1 MASIKSRRANRL
13 SLYVDSQSTNK
24 SNKKELKIM
33 KTKFYWVAL
42 LASAAMIAQA
52 NAGGRYAGGGGGT
65 FAMPAAPARAAAPS
79 FNSAASRSLGSGR
92 MVYSGQRFSPTMMRS
107 PSSSVVRQYYINAN
121 AGTRQFTR
129 ANINRADRPTRFSN
143 GGNRAITNVQRQ
155 GNRPAQIRSG
165 NNLPSNWRD
174 HVVARHS
181 ADWHRDWDRRHGHF
195 HHGHVFV
202 FIDGFWWGL
211 DPGFYPYYAYDNNP
225 YDDNGY
231 ANNGYPY
238 DYYEYSPSNYDDEQ
252 GYAPSDQDANNATV
266 SAVQSKLAK
275 LGYYRGAIDGVVGDE
290 TQAALARYQE
300 AHDLSVT
307 GTLTAATLQSLGLR
321 QTAS

>member
-1 MASIKSRRANRL
+1 
-13 SLYVDSQSTNK
+13 
-24 SNKKELKIM
+24 M

-42 LASAAMIAQA
+42 LTSAAMIAQA
-52 NAGGRYAGGGGGT
+52 NAGGRYGGGGGG
-65 FAMPAAPARAAAPS
+65 FVARVAPARSAVPS
-79 FNSAASRSLGSGR
+79 FNSAASGSFGSGR
-92 MVYSGQRFSPTMMRS
+92 MVHSGQRFSPTTLRS
-107 PSSSVVRQYYINAN
+107 PSSPAVRQYYINAN
-121 AGTRQFTR
+121 AGTRQFART
-129 ANINRADRPTRFSN
+129 NIDRADRPARLSN
-143 GGNRAITNVQRQ
+143 GGNRAITNVRRQ
-155 GNRPAQIRSG
+155 GNGSGQIRSG

-195 HHGHVFV
+195 DHGHVFV
-202 FIDGFWWGL
+202 FLDGFWWGL
-211 DPGFYPYYAYDNNP
+211 DPGFYPYYAYGNYP
-225 YDDNGY
+225 YDDYGY
-231 ANNGYPY
+231 ATNGYPY
-238 DYYEYSPSNYDDEQ
+238 DYYEYSPYNYDDEQ
-252 GYAPSDQDANNATV
+252 GYAPSDQDANNETV

-300 AHDLSVT
+300 KHDLSVT

>member
-1 MASIKSRRANRL
+1 
-13 SLYVDSQSTNK
+13 
-24 SNKKELKIM
+24 M

-52 NAGGRYAGGGGGT
+52 NAGGRYGGGGGG
-65 FAMPAAPARAAAPS
+65 FAARVAPARAAAPS
-79 FNSAASRSLGSGR
+79 FNSATSRSFGSGR

-107 PSSSVVRQYYINAN
+107 PSSPAVRQYYINPN
-121 AGTRQFTR
+121 AETRQFAR
-129 ANINRADRPTRFSN
+129 GNINRADRPARFSN
-143 GGNRAITNVQRQ
+143 GGNRAITNVRRQ
-155 GNRPAQIRSG
+155 GNGSGLSRSG

-211 DPGFYPYYAYDNNP
+211 DPGFYPY
-225 YDDNGY
+225 DDYGY

-238 DYYEYSPSNYDDEQ
+238 DYYEYSPYNYNDQQ
-252 GYAPSDQDANNATV
+252 GYSPSDQDANNTTV

-300 AHDLSVT
+300 EHDLSVT

>member
-1 MASIKSRRANRL
+1 MWIIN
-13 SLYVDSQSTNK
+13 QQTNQTQ
-24 SNKKELKIM
+24 KELKIM

-52 NAGGRYAGGGGGT
+52 NAGGHYGGGRGA
-65 FAMPAAPARAAAPS
+65 FIARAAPARPAAPS
-79 FNSAASRSLGSGR
+79 INSAASRSFGSGQ
-92 MVYSGQRFSPTMMRS
+92 MVYSGQRFSPTTLRS
-107 PSSSVVRQYYINAN
+107 PSSPVFRQYYINPN
-121 AGTRQFTR
+121 AGTRQFAR
-129 ANINRADRPTRFSN
+129 GNINRADHVARFSN
-143 GGNRAITNVQRQ
+143 GGNRAITNVRRQ
-155 GNRPAQIRSG
+155 GNGPRLSRSG
-165 NNLPSNWRD
+165 NNLRSNWRD
-174 HVVARHS
+174 HIVARHS

-211 DPGFYPYYAYDNNP
+211 DPGFYPYYAYSDYP
-225 YDDNGY
+225 YDDYGY
-231 ANNGYPY
+231 SNSGYPY
-238 DYYEYSPSNYDDEQ
+238 DYYQYSPYNYDDEQ

-275 LGYYRGAIDGVVGDE
+275 LGYYYGAIDGVVGDE

-300 AHDLSVT
+300 EHDLSVT

>member
-1 MASIKSRRANRL
+1 
-13 SLYVDSQSTNK
+13 
-24 SNKKELKIM
+24 M

-52 NAGGRYAGGGGGT
+52 NAGGRYGGGGGG
-65 FAMPAAPARAAAPS
+65 FAARVAPARAAVPP
-79 FNSAASRSLGSGR
+79 FNSAASRSLNSGTT
-92 MVYSGQRFSPTMMRS
+92 VYSGQRFSPTMMRS
-107 PSSSVVRQYYINAN
+107 PSSPAVRQYYINPN
-121 AGTRQFTR
+121 TGTGQFAR
-129 ANINRADRPTRFSN
+129 ANINRADRPALSSN
-143 GGNRAITNVQRQ
+143 GGNRTITNVGRQ
-155 GNRPAQIRSG
+155 GNGSGLSRSG

-195 HHGHVFV
+195 RHGHVFV

-211 DPGFYPYYAYDNNP
+211 DPGFYPYYAYGNYP
-225 YDDNGY
+225 EDDYGY

-238 DYYEYSPSNYDDEQ
+238 DYYEYSPNNYDDEQ
-252 GYAPSDQDANNATV
+252 GYAPSDQGANNATV
-266 SAVQSKLAK
+266 SAVQSQLAK
-275 LGYYRGAIDGVVGDE
+275 LGYYSGAIDGVEGDA

-300 AHDLSVT
+300 EHDLSVT

>member
-1 MASIKSRRANRL
+1 
-13 SLYVDSQSTNK
+13 
-24 SNKKELKIM
+24 M

-42 LASAAMIAQA
+42 LTSAAMIAQA
-52 NAGGRYAGGGGGT
+52 NAGGRYGGGGGG
-65 FAMPAAPARAAAPS
+65 FVARVAPARAAVPS
-79 FNSAASRSLGSGR
+79 SNSAASGSFGSGR
-92 MVYSGQRFSPTMMRS
+92 MAYSGQRFSPTTLRS
-107 PSSSVVRQYYINAN
+107 PSSPAVRQYYINTN
-121 AGTRQFTR
+121 AGTRQFART
-129 ANINRADRPTRFSN
+129 NIDRADRPAPSSN
-143 GGNRAITNVQRQ
+143 GGNRAITNVRRQ
-155 GNRPAQIRSG
+155 GNGSGQIRSG

-181 ADWHRDWDRRHGHF
+181 ADWHRDWDRRHEHF

-202 FIDGFWWGL
+202 FIEGFWWGL
-211 DPGFYPYYAYDNNP
+211 DPGFYPYYAYGNYP
-225 YDDNGY
+225 YDDYGY

-238 DYYEYSPSNYDDEQ
+238 DYYEYSPYNYDDEQ

-300 AHDLSVT
+300 KHDLSVT
-307 GTLTAATLQSLGLR
+307 GTLTAATLQSLGLQ

>member
-1 MASIKSRRANRL
+1 
-13 SLYVDSQSTNK
+13 
-24 SNKKELKIM
+24 M

-52 NAGGRYAGGGGGT
+52 NAEGHHGGGGGT
-65 FAMPAAPARAAAPS
+65 LAAPAAPARAAAPS
-79 FNSAASRSLGSGR
+79 FSSAASRSLGGGR
-92 MVYSGQRFSPTMMRS
+92 MVYSGQRFSPTTLRS
-107 PSSSVVRQYYINAN
+107 PSSPGFRQYYVNAN

-129 ANINRADRPTRFSN
+129 ANINRADRPVRFSN

-155 GNRPAQIRSG
+155 GNGSGLSRSG
-165 NNLPSNWRD
+165 NNLPSNWRN

-231 ANNGYPY
+231 ANNAYPY
-238 DYYEYSPSNYDDEQ
+238 DYYEYSPYNYDDEQ

-266 SAVQSKLAK
+266 SEVQSKLAK

-307 GTLTAATLQSLGLR
+307 GTLTAATLQALGL
-321 QTAS
+321 QPVASN

>member
-1 MASIKSRRANRL
+1 
-13 SLYVDSQSTNK
+13 
-24 SNKKELKIM
+24 M

-52 NAGGRYAGGGGGT
+52 NAGGRYGGGGGGLV
-65 FAMPAAPARAAAPS
+65 ARVAPARAAAPS
-79 FNSAASRSLGSGR
+79 FNSAASRSFDSGM
-92 MVYSGQRFSPTMMRS
+92 MVYSGQRFSPTTQR
-107 PSSSVVRQYYINAN
+107 SSSSPTVRQSYINAN
-121 AGTRQFTR
+121 AGTRQF
-129 ANINRADRPTRFSN
+129 ASGNINRGDRPVRFSN
-143 GGNRAITNVQRQ
+143 GGNRAITNVRRQ
-155 GNRPAQIRSG
+155 GNGLGQIRSA
-165 NNLPSNWRD
+165 NNLPSNWRN

-181 ADWHRDWDRRHGHF
+181 ADWHHDWDRRHRHF
-195 HHGHVFV
+195 DHGRVFV

-211 DPGFYPYYAYDNNP
+211 DPGFSPDYAYDNYP
-225 YDDNGY
+225 YDDYGY

-238 DYYEYSPSNYDDEQ
+238 DYYDYSPNTYDDEQ
-252 GYAPSDQDANNATV
+252 GNAPSDQDANNATV

-275 LGYYRGAIDGVVGDE
+275 LGYYRGAIDGVEGDE

-300 AHDLSVT
+300 DYDLSVT

>member
-1 MASIKSRRANRL
+1 MESKLANQL
-13 SLYVDSQSTNK
+13 SHYVDSQPTNK
-24 SNKKELKIM
+24 SNQKELKIM

-52 NAGGRYAGGGGGT
+52 NAGGHYGGGGSG
-65 FAMPAAPARAAAPS
+65 FVARAAPARAAAPS
-79 FNSAASRSLGSGR
+79 FNSAANRSFGGGR
-92 MVYSGQRFSPTMMRS
+92 MVYSGQRFSPTTLRS
-107 PSSSVVRQYYINAN
+107 PSSAAPRQYYINPN
-121 AGTRQFTR
+121 AGTHQFAR
-129 ANINRADRPTRFSN
+129 ANINRGDRLPRFSS
-143 GGNRAITNVQRQ
+143 GANRATTNMRQQ
-155 GNRPAQIRSG
+155 GNGPGQIRNE
-165 NNLPSNWRD
+165 NNLPSNWRN

-211 DPGFYPYYAYDNNP
+211 DPGFYPYYAYDNYP
-225 YDDNGY
+225 YDYYGY
-231 ANNGYPY
+231 ANNGYPD
-238 DYYEYSPSNYDDEQ
+238 DYYEYSPYNYDDEQ

-275 LGYYRGAIDGVVGDE
+275 LGYYHGAIDGVDGDE

-300 AHDLSVT
+300 DHDLSVT

-321 QTAS
+321 QKAS

>member
-1 MASIKSRRANRL
+1 MESKLPNRL

-24 SNKKELKIM
+24 SNQKELKIM

-52 NAGGRYAGGGGGT
+52 NAGGRYAGGGGRT

-79 FNSAASRSLGSGR
+79 FNSAPSRSFGSGR
-92 MVYSGQRFSPTMMRS
+92 MVYSVQRFPQTTLRS
-107 PSSSVVRQYYINAN
+107 PSSPEVRQNYINAN
-121 AGTRQFTR
+121 AGTRQFART
-129 ANINRADRPTRFSN
+129 NINRADRPARFSN
-143 GGNRAITNVQRQ
+143 EGNRAITNVQRQ
-155 GNRPAQIRSG
+155 GNGSELSRNG
-165 NNLPSNWRD
+165 NNLRSNWRD

-211 DPGFYPYYAYDNNP
+211 DPGFYPYYAYDNYP

-231 ANNGYPY
+231 ANNAYPY
-238 DYYEYSPSNYDDEQ
+238 DYYDYSAYNYGDEQ
-252 GYAPSDQDANNATV
+252 GYAPSDQDANNVTV

-275 LGYYRGAIDGVVGDE
+275 LGYYRGVIDGVDGDQM
-290 TQAALARYQE
+290 QAALARYQE
-300 AHDLSVT
+300 DQDLSVT
-307 GTLTAATLQSLGLR
+307 GTLTAATLQSLGIR
-321 QTAS
+321 RTAS

>member
-1 MASIKSRRANRL
+1 
-13 SLYVDSQSTNK
+13 
-24 SNKKELKIM
+24 M

-42 LASAAMIAQA
+42 LTSAAMIAQA
-52 NAGGRYAGGGGGT
+52 NAGGRYGGGGGGSV
-65 FAMPAAPARAAAPS
+65 ARVAPARAAVPS
-79 FNSAASRSLGSGR
+79 SNSAASGSFGSGR
-92 MVYSGQRFSPTMMRS
+92 MVYSGQRFSPTTLRS
-107 PSSSVVRQYYINAN
+107 PSSPAVRQYYINAN
-121 AGTRQFTR
+121 AGTRQFART
-129 ANINRADRPTRFSN
+129 NIDRADRPARLSN
-143 GGNRAITNVQRQ
+143 GGNRAITNVRRQ
-155 GNRPAQIRSG
+155 GNGSGQIRSG

-195 HHGHVFV
+195 HHGHLFV

-211 DPGFYPYYAYDNNP
+211 DPGFYPYYAYGDYP
-225 YDDNGY
+225 YDDYGY
-231 ANNGYPY
+231 ANNDYPYSYYDSSPY
-238 DYYEYSPSNYDDEQ
+238 DYDQQPAYD
-252 GYAPSDQDANNATV
+252 SDQYGNSAAI

-275 LGYYRGAIDGVVGDE
+275 LGYYRGAIDGVEGDE

-300 AHDLSVT
+300 EHDLSVT